1 MSRGISRSDWFTLLF
16 EFPQLANNVAFHV
29 WSHSTVRRVSF
40 WAASFALRVPTS
52 FSSSQSVS
60 DLALVPLESDPTSA
74 LLGLTFPPGPHFRDY
89 SLCSGNLRL
98 PIPGTVIAQ
107 HGPTFHQQFPA
118 HGHDCN
124 LLTRLLTPAQSLIGL
139 THPGIV
145 SQPGPSHFHQ

>member
-1 MSRGISRSDWFTLLF
+1 MVHPSIRVSTIACASHS
-16 EFPQLANNVAFHV
+16 

-40 WAASFALRVPTS
+40 WAASFALRVGTS

-98 PIPGTVIAQ
+98 PIPSTVITQ
-107 HGPTFHQQFPA
+107 HGPTLHQQLSA
-118 HGHDCN
+118 YRHDSD
-124 LLTRLLTPAQSLIGL
+124 LLTRLLTPTQALIGL
-139 THPGIV
+139 AHPGIV
-145 SQPGPSHFHQ
+145 SQPGPSHFHQLRNVPADYLVA